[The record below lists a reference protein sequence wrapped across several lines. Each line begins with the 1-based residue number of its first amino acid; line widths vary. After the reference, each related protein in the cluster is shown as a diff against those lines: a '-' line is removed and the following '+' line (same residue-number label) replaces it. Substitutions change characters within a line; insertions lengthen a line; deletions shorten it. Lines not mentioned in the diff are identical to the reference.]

1 MLTHGS
7 LHVFI
12 STLLHAHSLTHTHK
26 HVCKHAI
33 YIHFFGTCAAAAT
46 TAQRL
51 SDVAL
56 AVAVAVVVAVAVGVA
71 VQWQCELGSVRS

>member
-1 MLTHGS
+1 MAACMYLYLLYYTH
-7 LHVFI
+7 
-12 STLLHAHSLTHTHK
+12 TLSHTHK

-56 AVAVAVVVAVAVGVA
+56 AVAVAVAVAVVVAVDVA